1 MTTHEWKETMVE
13 RKVTY
18 TVEVEGKLMVVE
30 NVPARVCLETG
41 EQFFSPETVERLQ
54 QMVWEQRKPT
64 RVIEVPVYEFA

>member
-54 QMVWEQRKPT
+54 QMVWEQRQPT
-64 RVIEVPVYEFA
+64 RVIEVSVYEFA